1 VTNGSTPTLSSL
13 HNIFSKQNFTQYISD
28 RLTKTAHGNLY
39 RDASYSFCTEVFDLT
54 KADITQRASAVRLV
68 FDKVWQPWNI
78 SKYKRQAAPLCT
90 HCEVEDSLGHLL
102 RDCMHPNIH
111 SLRTAAMVTARKVVS
126 EGDDLIHAVFDA
138 MLEVIGEDLG
148 ESIWRGLWLPQHV
161 ESFRAKLAQVNKI
174 SFDPQCI
181 LYDSPRARAIHAATL
196 DIAKIF
202 GQASLNMM
210 RERNAMTHDLNNPLL
225 AAAAGKNIPP
235 PASLVRQS
243 EEVSEKEKD

>member
-1 VTNGSTPTLSSL
+1 
-13 HNIFSKQNFTQYISD
+13 
-28 RLTKTAHGNLY
+28 
-39 RDASYSFCTEVFDLT
+39 
-54 KADITQRASAVRLV
+54 
-68 FDKVWQPWNI
+68 
-78 SKYKRQAAPLCT
+78 
-90 HCEVEDSLGHLL
+90 
-102 RDCMHPNIH
+102 MHPNIH
-111 SLRTAAMVTARKVVS
+111 NLRPAAMVTARKVVS

-225 AAAAGKNIPP
+225 APAAGKNTPP
-235 PASLVRQS
+235 PLALYDNQKKFRKKTKAKAPAAPLTTRVTSLHPPFVAEKRKHPRVLAQELNLAQEQDRVRAVAAMTRAREGQAAM
-243 EEVSEKEKD
+243 VYA